1 MPIRYYPTKY
11 MRGLAKA
18 DMPEI
23 GEIWRNDGYGW
34 GLLTATRAS
43 LRQRLNTPAP
53 DDPVDASAA
62 QAEFMEVH
70 LPWDS
75 IIRIGDQYRQDMKI
89 WSIGLVN
96 NEDSYKTYNR
106 CYAARPVAATPI
118 EIITIRRFDQATSQW
133 FMLAP
138 QAMQIAWSKNQP
150 DRLGGVAVRQ
160 YGHIFAPE
168 GYDDL
173 DIKQGDTFDLYGMSA
188 NVTWVVPDPGQRR
201 EAIFSVNI
209 GEGV

>member
-1 MPIRYYPTKY
+1 
-11 MRGLAKA
+11 
-18 DMPEI
+18 MPET
-23 GEIWRNDGYGW
+23 GELWRSDGYGW
-34 GLLTATRAS
+34 GKLTDTRAS

-75 IIRIGDQYRQDMKI
+75 PVRIGDQYREKAPGTKI

-106 CYAARPVAATPI
+106 CYAARPVAATPV
-118 EIITIRRFDQATSQW
+118 EIITIRRFNQASNTW
-133 FMLAP
+133 ALHAP
-138 QAMQIAWSKNQP
+138 QFVQIAWSKNQP

-160 YGHIFAPE
+160 YGHLFAPE
-168 GYDDL
+168 GYTDL
-173 DIKQGDTFDLYGMSA
+173 DIMQGDTFDLYGLNA
-188 NVTWVVPDPGQRR
+188 TVTWVVPDPGQRR
-201 EAIFSVNI
+201 EALFSVNI